1 MKFLA
6 ALAFAL
12 LGFVTASTAA
22 RADGE
27 IGLVIQIGNEVETH
41 CVAYSGESIT
51 GEQALFAVGKSLEQ
65 FGTGARSVC
74 AIDSVGCQD
83 ASSFSSC
90 FCECQGRECTY
101 WAFFTREYGANWV
114 YSSLGFNLLRAT
126 DGDVHGWKWG
136 AGGPSSAPAPVDV
149 SFDQICGHPP
159 RSLVPPTATPTTPPA
174 ATSAPPTPTA
184 AATPAGTAETPAE
197 SPTVDASPGQ
207 TTTAAPSDSPTAA
220 ASSAVGS
227 PTVVVTIA
235 GTPQPPN
242 TAEPG
247 DDGGSSG
254 ALIAFGAIAV
264 VLIAAIGAAAV
275 WRQRH
280 GA

>member
-1 MKFLA
+1 MKLLA
-6 ALAFAL
+6 VLAIALVGFA
-12 LGFVTASTAA
+12 TATTAA

-27 IGLVIQIGNEVETH
+27 IGLVIQTGSEVETH
-41 CVAYSGESIT
+41 CVAYSGDSIT
-51 GEQALFAVGKSLEQ
+51 GEQALLSVGKTLSQ
-65 FGTGARSVC
+65 FGSGGRTVC

-101 WAFFTREYGANWV
+101 WAFFTRDYGANWV

-136 AGGPSSAPAPVDV
+136 AGGPSSAPAPVDI

-159 RSLVPPTATPTTPPA
+159 RSLVPPTATPTTPPPPTA
-174 ATSAPPTPTA
+174 AIATPTA
-184 AATPAGTAETPAE
+184 GPSASATTEPTAQ
-197 SPTVDASPGQ
+197 SPTSVASSSPTSQ
-207 TTTAAPSDSPTAA
+207 PSTAGPTAA
-220 ASSAVGS
+220 SSPLAS

-235 GTPQPPN
+235 GTPEVPN

-247 DDGGSSG
+247 DDDGSNG

-264 VLIAAIGAAAV
+264 VLVAAIGAAAV